1 MRLLFDMDKKD
12 YDPDGT
18 KFFRP
23 SVRGIIVRGGKLA
36 LVHSLKY
43 DYYKFPGGGID
54 DGETHTAI
62 LVREV
67 REETGLN
74 VIPESVK
81 EYGYVYRAQKGKTED
96 IFVQENF
103 YYFCEVSDVRSGT
116 SLDGYEADE
125 QFTLE
130 FVAPRYAAEVNRTHV
145 HGDKDGS
152 GSFAVMNE
160 RDTRVLEMLAD
171 ELGL

>member
-54 DGETHTAI
+54 DGETHTAT

-74 VIPESVK
+74 VLPESVR
-81 EYGYVYRAQKGKTED
+81 EY
-96 IFVQENF
+96 
-103 YYFCEVSDVRSGT
+103 
-116 SLDGYEADE
+116 
-125 QFTLE
+125 
-130 FVAPRYAAEVNRTHV
+130 
-145 HGDKDGS
+145 
-152 GSFAVMNE
+152 
-160 RDTRVLEMLAD
+160 
-171 ELGL
+171 